1 MQQRPQVSD
10 TIYVYMHKRLS
21 NESSVPLCKGSDHK
35 KFAGFSKRKYES
47 WPEPDARI
55 RKEENMAQ
63 GKHLVGPVSER
74 DHSQGPA
81 TAAATLVQYGD
92 YECPYTRQST
102 TIVRTIQQQLGDQL
116 RFVFRNFPL
125 TEIHP
130 HALHAAL
137 AAEAAAAQGK
147 FWQMHDYIF
156 HHQHTL
162 EDADLEQFAEAV
174 GLDMQQFAR
183 DMAERPSISRIE
195 EDLQSGIRSGVRGT
209 PTFFIN
215 GVLYPGSWEQ
225 EALLAALEEAGAS

>member
-1 MQQRPQVSD
+1 M
-10 TIYVYMHKRLS
+10 T
-21 NESSVPLCKGSDHK
+21 
-35 KFAGFSKRKYES
+35 
-47 WPEPDARI
+47 
-55 RKEENMAQ
+55 Q
-63 GKHLVGPVSER
+63 GKHLVVPVSER
-74 DHSQGPA
+74 DHSQGPT
-81 TAAATLVQYGD
+81 TAAVTLVQYGD

-102 TIVRTIQQQLGDQL
+102 TIVRAIQQQLGDQL

-137 AAEAAAAQGK
+137 AAEAAAMQGK

-174 GLDMQQFAR
+174 GLDMQ
-183 DMAERPSISRIE
+183 E
-195 EDLQSGIRSGVRGT
+195 RSGVQGT

-215 GVLYPGSWEQ
+215 GALYRGSWEHD
-225 EALLAALEEAGAS
+225 ALLPALQAANRTS

>member
-1 MQQRPQVSD
+1 MTQR
-10 TIYVYMHKRLS
+10 I
-21 NESSVPLCKGSDHK
+21 
-35 KFAGFSKRKYES
+35 
-47 WPEPDARI
+47 
-55 RKEENMAQ
+55 
-63 GKHLVGPVSER
+63 HLVVPVSER

-81 TAAATLVQYGD
+81 TAAVTLVQYGD

-102 TIVRTIQQQLGDQL
+102 WVVQAIQKQLGDTL

-137 AAEAAAAQGK
+137 AAEAAASQDK

-162 EDADLEQFAEAV
+162 EDSDLEQFAEAV
-174 GLDMQQFAR
+174 GLDMQQYAR
-183 DMAERPSISRIE
+183 DMAERRSLARIE
-195 EDLQSGIRSGVRGT
+195 EDVEGGERSGVQGT

-215 GVLYPGSWEQ
+215 GVMYRGSWEHD
-225 EALLAALEEAGAS
+225 ALLAAIQAAS